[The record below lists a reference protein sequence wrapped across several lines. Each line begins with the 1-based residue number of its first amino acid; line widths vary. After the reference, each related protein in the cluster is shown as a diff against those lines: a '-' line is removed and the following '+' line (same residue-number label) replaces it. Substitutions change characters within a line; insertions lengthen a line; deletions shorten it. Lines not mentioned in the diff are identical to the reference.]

1 MDKLGWS
8 SEAHRRHKAAQSAR
22 KSPAQWERETER
34 MKPGPRLEGHT
45 LVVPSEWYNEQA
57 VSFWKAHG
65 FRWREWPACTWTRDT
80 RRPASGKH
88 YTANAWLKATRA
100 KFYQF
105 WPDLA
110 PDGDNK
116 NTGPRRPPAPPVCRQ
131 AGAVTTGP
139 PACAGRRCQ
148 ACGRVFSPI
157 NQHQVLCPNC
167 ENHHTGNWR

>member
-8 SEAHRRHKAAQSAR
+8 SQAHRRHKAAQSAR

-57 VSFWKAHG
+57 VDFWKAHG
-65 FRWREWPACTWTRDT
+65 FHWREWPACTWTRDI

-88 YTANAWLKATRA
+88 YTADAWLTATRA

-110 PDGDNK
+110 PGGDDQN
-116 NTGPRRPPAPPVCRQ
+116 PVPARSPAPPV
-131 AGAVTTGP
+131 TTGP
-139 PACAGRRCQ
+139 RCQ

-167 ENHHTGNWR
+167 ENRHTGNWR